1 MNWGIRRRGSTFGK
15 FKSPENPL
23 MVVIRVFFEAMAQ
36 AFQQLRSNPMRSFLS
51 LLGISIGIF
60 CIIGVLSAVDS
71 LEDNVRGSLEK
82 LGNDVV
88 YVKKWPWAD
97 ASGTWWKLMKRP
109 NPDYED
115 YEAILKK
122 SKTAGMVSYHV
133 VIGFKTVKFGGN
145 SVEGAVLIGSSLEF
159 SEMFK
164 LEFEQGRYFS
174 PAEYHYGAPKILL
187 GYKVAEELFANID
200 PIGREVKMAG
210 RKYEVIGV
218 IERAGD
224 DLLNPLDFDECVL
237 VSYPNARSLANLKAT
252 QVFDTSVNAKA
263 AEGITVGQM
272 KDELRGI
279 LRAKRQLK
287 PKEEDNFSLNELS
300 MISSVFDSFFGVLNL
315 IGIVIGL
322 FAMLVGIVSVANIMF
337 VSVKERTNLIGIKK
351 ALGAK
356 QYAILLEFLIES
368 IILCLIG
375 GAVGLLLVAI
385 VITILSNA
393 IDFEMYLSVG
403 NMVLGVM
410 VSAIVGV
417 VSGFIPALRAS
428 QMDPVDAMRK

>member
-1 MNWGIRRRGSTFGK
+1 
-15 FKSPENPL
+15 
-23 MVVIRVFFEAMAQ
+23 MVALRVVFEAMAQ
-36 AFQQLRSNPMRSFLS
+36 AFQQLRSNPLRSFLS

-97 ASGTWWKLMKRP
+97 ASGAWWKYIKRP
-109 NPDYED
+109 NPDYDD
-115 YEAILKK
+115 YEAVQAKA
-122 SKTAGMVSYHV
+122 KTTEMVSYHV
-133 VIGFKTVKFGGN
+133 VIGFKTVKFGNN
-145 SVEGAVLIGSSLEF
+145 SVEGSVLIGASYEFGEMFSLEF
-159 SEMFK
+159 DR
-164 LEFEQGRYFS
+164 GRYFS
-174 PAEYHYGAPKILL
+174 TSEYYYGAPKILL
-187 GYKVAEELFANID
+187 GYTVAEELFENID
-200 PIGREVKMAG
+200 PIGRTVKMMG

-218 IERAGD
+218 LEKAGD
-224 DLLNPLDFDECVL
+224 DLLNPLNFDECIL
-237 VSYPNARSLANLKAT
+237 VSYPNARNLANLKST
-252 QVFDTSVNAKA
+252 QVFDTSVSIKA
-263 AEGITVGQM
+263 AEGIPVVQM
-272 KDELRGI
+272 KDEVRGI
-279 LRAKRQLK
+279 LRAERRLK
-287 PKEEDNFSLNELS
+287 PREEDNFSLNELS

-337 VSVKERTNLIGIKK
+337 VSVKERTSLIGIKK

-375 GAVGLLLVAI
+375 GAFGLVLVAV

-393 IDFEMYLSVG
+393 IDFDMYLSFG
-403 NMVLGVM
+403 NAVLGVA